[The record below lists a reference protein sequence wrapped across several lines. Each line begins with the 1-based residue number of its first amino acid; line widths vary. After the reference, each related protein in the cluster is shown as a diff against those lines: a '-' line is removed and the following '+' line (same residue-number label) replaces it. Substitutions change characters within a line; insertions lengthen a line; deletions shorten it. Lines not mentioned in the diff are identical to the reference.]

1 MTSTSNTV
9 KPDNRSKS
17 EIYDE
22 TNALQFC
29 ENYLD
34 KAFTNYL
41 EGFEN
46 VNQLIKLCDDITVV
60 NNNFIRQSSKKSRQ
74 DRDVIADMMGD
85 IAVEFNEFKNKCK
98 EMIVLLKY
106 YKIDGYMILWTDEVR
121 CEFTWCDGGVDWFI
135 YRKLDPI
142 LKFNQ
147 DVVWF
152 LDQMKNT
159 NKFPEF
165 VKKYESYQF
174 PTIDIEKYAS
184 GHQLFIDNGKG
195 MRS

>member
-22 TNALQFC
+22 TYALQLC
-29 ENYLD
+29 EKYLD
-34 KAFTNYL
+34 KAFTKYL

-74 DRDVIADMMGD
+74 DRDVIADMMED

-159 NKFPEF
+159 NQFHEF

-184 GHQLFIDNGKG
+184 GHQLFIDNGG
-195 MRS
+195 RS